1 MLRTKQETRDR
12 LLSIT
17 QNYESDGAQSSKDPH
32 KYDRLVEIESLI
44 DGKVEELVMVKAEI
58 LAAILKLNDSRERTV
73 LKCRYVDMKTWEQ
86 TAVEMNYSYMQV
98 TRLHGYALAHIKD
111 VIECYIHPVV

>member
-1 MLRTKQETRDR
+1 M
-12 LLSIT
+12 SIT
-17 QNYESDGAQSSKDPH
+17 QNYESDGAQSTKDPH

-73 LKCRYVDMKTWEQ
+73 LKCRYVDMKTWE
-86 TAVEMNYSYMQV
+86 
-98 TRLHGYALAHIKD
+98 
-111 VIECYIHPVV
+111 